1 MKTFSRECTA
11 CKQLWTMFKAM
22 QVDYLLKDLF
32 RILSRSCMS
41 VENNSKSS
49 EGIKIGEMSEVW

>member
-11 CKQLWTMFKAM
+11 WTMFKAM
-22 QVDYLLKDLF
+22 QIDYLLKDLF
-32 RILSRSCMS
+32 RILSRSRMS